1 MKVLGIE
8 TSCDETGVAVYDT
21 ARPGAAG
28 LRAHAVYSQIAL
40 HAEYGGVVPE
50 LASRDHVRKLLPLI
64 RQTLAE
70 AGLGVGD
77 LDGVAYTAG
86 PGLVGALLVGAGV
99 ARSLA
104 WALELPAVAVHH
116 MEGHLLAP
124 LMEDDPPEPPFV
136 ALLVSGGHTQLVAV
150 EAIGRYRLLGET
162 LDDAAG
168 EAFDKTAKLMGLPY
182 PGGPQL
188 AALAEAGTP
197 GRYRFARPM
206 TDRPGLDFSFS
217 GLKTQV
223 MLAWRDSDQ
232 SDTTRADI
240 ARAFEDAVVDTL
252 AIKCGRALD
261 AAGCDT
267 LVVAG
272 GVGANRRLRARLQEM
287 AAKRG
292 GRACFPRPA
301 LCTDNGAMIAFA
313 GALRL
318 EGGERAPDAVHV
330 TPRWDMATLPAV
342 APAGGA
348 AAAPR

>member
-8 TSCDETGVAVYDT
+8 SSCDETGVAVYDT
-21 ARPGAAG
+21 ALPGAAG

-70 AGLGVGD
+70 ADLSVAD

-104 WALELPAVAVHH
+104 WALDVPAVAVHH

-124 LMEDDPPEPPFV
+124 LMEDDPPAAPFV

-150 EAIGRYRLLGET
+150 DAIGSYRLLGET

-168 EAFDKTAKLMGLPY
+168 EAFDKTAKMMGLPY

-188 AALAEAGTP
+188 AKLAEGGTP
-197 GRYRFARPM
+197 GVFRFARPM

-223 MLAWRDSDQ
+223 LLAWRNSDQ
-232 SDTTRADI
+232 SDATRADV
-240 ARAFEDAVVDTL
+240 ARGFEDAVVDTL
-252 AIKCGRALD
+252 AIKCERALD

-267 LVVAG
+267 LVIAG
-272 GVGANRRLRARLQEM
+272 GVGANKRLRAKLTDM
-287 AAKRG
+287 CAKRG

-318 EGGERAPDAVHV
+318 EAGQREDAAVHV

-342 APAGGA
+342 
-348 AAAPR
+348 